1 MHWQADSASAKFNEF
16 RRFCRECGHGQH
28 TAVVGVSPNVTH
40 VSCKALV
47 HLAVDGTGAIMKLR
61 QGISPLALTGAT
73 GVSGRGMG
81 AGNRTATS
89 AATSIRHVVDSA
101 ASTAVLGQI
110 I

>member
-1 MHWQADSASAKFNEF
+1 
-16 RRFCRECGHGQH
+16 
-28 TAVVGVSPNVTH
+28 
-40 VSCKALV
+40 
-47 HLAVDGTGAIMKLR
+47 MKLR